1 METICVFKGQTHQEA
16 LCVKAILESNDIITM
31 MPNEH
36 MSAIIPPLSFAK
48 RGFDILV
55 PRTQFIEAGEL
66 LNSLNYKI
74 ENAELIE
81 NLTQADKSKYL
92 ELCPQCGSR
101 SLETK
106 LIPRRGLLIFIA
118 SLFVN
123 IPINARKTVKYCH
136 ICNKN
141 IKTK

>member
-1 METICVFKGQTHQEA
+1 MQTICVFKGHTHQEA
-16 LCVKAILESNDIITM
+16 LCVKAILETNEIIAM
-31 MPNEH
+31 MPDEH

-81 NLTQADKSKYL
+81 NLTQPDKSKYL
-92 ELCPQCGSR
+92 ELCPECGSR

-106 LIPRRGLLIFIA
+106 LIPRKSFLAYIFSILV
-118 SLFVN
+118 SR
-123 IPINARKTVKYCH
+123 PINARTTAKYCH